1 MCANT
6 SLYHERIRIM
16 ENIENVKAVAKVCA
30 ENILEMLSTET
41 QVQLT
46 PKQKEYI
53 AKKVLDSSLYAMRH
67 GQRRP

>member
-1 MCANT
+1 
-6 SLYHERIRIM
+6 M
-16 ENIENVKAVAKVCA
+16 ENIEGVKTVAEKCT
-30 ENILEMLSTET
+30 EHILEMLATET

-67 GQRRP
+67 SQRA